1 MFVRKDWQSKLNK
14 MHSGCPRL
22 ESNGNDNVAIT
33 IVTIDLADI
42 HQSAQQSGHN
52 TVLAART
59 QLGQDCFIFRHL
71 DWRWLRAGQW
81 MCVLLS
87 TRDPST
93 LSPAPRTRVDVSCC
107 VNLNTDLM
115 ERCQLML
122 TNNYADVAGKVNA
135 SHVALSF
142 IFVFTH
148 KNITSNRSERGDK
161 SLNISTF
168 HCLSV

>member
-1 MFVRKDWQSKLNK
+1 

-33 IVTIDLADI
+33 IVTIDLAAI
-42 HQSAQQSGHN
+42 HQSALQSTVTTQYWLPGHN
-52 TVLAART
+52 WVRIVSYLDT
-59 QLGQDCFIFRHL
+59 L

-81 MCVLLS
+81 MCVPLS
-87 TRDPST
+87 TRHPST

-161 SLNISTF
+161 SLNIPSIVF
-168 HCLSV
+168 LYNLISCLNINFDC